1 MGHED
6 VVVLDGGLPAW
17 EAEGRPLEEG
27 PYAGRPERHFTARY
41 RADLVRD
48 LGEMRSA
55 VETGSA
61 LILDARPPGRF
72 AGRDPEPRAGLRSG
86 HMPGAVNVP
95 VSALVGADGR
105 MRSRAELEQAFAD
118 LGAARKASIVCTCG
132 SGVTAP
138 IVALALARIG
148 RWDSS
153 VYDGS
158 WAEWGALTDTAVV
171 SEK

>member
-1 MGHED
+1 
-6 VVVLDGGLPAW
+6 
-17 EAEGRPLEEG
+17 
-27 PYAGRPERHFTARY
+27 
-41 RADLVRD
+41 
-48 LGEMRSA
+48 MRSA

-61 LILDARPPGRF
+61 LILDARPSGRF

-95 VSALVGADGR
+95 ASSLVGADGR
-105 MRSRAELEQAFAD
+105 MRPRAELEQTFAD
-118 LGAARKASIVCTCG
+118 LGAARKPGIVCTCG

-153 VYDGS
+153 IYDGS
-158 WAEWGALTDTAVV
+158 WAEWGAQTDTPVV
-171 SEK
+171 SENSA